1 MNKFIYIY
9 THIIIYILYLNVQE
23 KKEDNQGKSKIDK
36 KESKLCTTKSKIKV
50 NRQKG
55 KRFSKTE
62 MCLKKRQEQ

>member
-1 MNKFIYIY
+1 M
-9 THIIIYILYLNVQE
+9 QE

-62 MCLKKRQEQ
+62 MCLIKWQEQ

>member
-1 MNKFIYIY
+1 M
-9 THIIIYILYLNVQE
+9 QE